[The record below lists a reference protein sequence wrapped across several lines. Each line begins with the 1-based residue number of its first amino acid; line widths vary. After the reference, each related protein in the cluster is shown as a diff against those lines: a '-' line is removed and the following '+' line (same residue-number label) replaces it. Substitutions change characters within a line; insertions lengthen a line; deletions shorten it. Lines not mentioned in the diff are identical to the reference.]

1 MGIPRRWWRHAF
13 DPSTARGKWGIF
25 GALLVFVGITW
36 TLDTLLGIL
45 GADFGPWFTLIIVV
59 LVTLAGVALLSWS
72 ESRAARARRS
82 YHGEPPARARG
93 LILSLSTFNG
103 RDSTLTDHHAL
114 DDRLR
119 AGALTAA
126 DEAEIA
132 RTNWGPLYVAARHH
146 APTLEHCWLLCS
158 MGKKGSY
165 EQLEVAE
172 RLIQQVVAAA
182 GRGAVEVHPE
192 PVADVS
198 DPARVAHLVD
208 EIYDEA
214 IRRFGLRPEEIVADI
229 TGGTAAMSAGITI
242 AVLPENRRLQYLR
255 QDVPLVVDG
264 RLLSAEELAKK
275 KVLLELQVDIG
286 SFPKGVEKEVL

>member
-1 MGIPRRWWRHAF
+1 M
-13 DPSTARGKWGIF
+13 
-25 GALLVFVGITW
+25 FVGITW
-36 TLDTLLGIL
+36 TTDTLLGIL
-45 GADFGPWFTLIIVV
+45 GTNWFTLIIAV
-59 LVTLAGVALLSWS
+59 LVTLTGLTLLWWV

-103 RDSTLTDHHAL
+103 RDSKLTDPHAL

-119 AGALTAA
+119 AGILTAA

-132 RTNWGPLYVAARHH
+132 RTNWGPLYIAVRHH
-146 APTLEHCWLLCS
+146 APTLEHCWLLYS
-158 MGKKGSY
+158 MGKKGSC
-165 EQLEVAE
+165 EQLEVAK

-208 EIYDEA
+208 EIYDRA
-214 IRRFGLRPEEIVADI
+214 VRRFDLRPEEIVADI
-229 TGGTAAMSAGITI
+229 TGGTAAMSAGMMI
-242 AVLPENRRLQYLR
+242 AVLPENRRMQYLR

-264 RLLSAEELAKK
+264 RLLSAEELEKK
-275 KVLLELQVDIG
+275 KVLLELHVDIG
-286 SFPKGVEKEVL
+286 SFPKGVKKEVL